1 MSGGASSKIAAAVEI
16 QRMWRGHRARYVSVS
31 VRVCVCVHTRNFM
44 YILLL
49 TYYTQA

>member
-31 VRVCVCVHTRNFM
+31 VCVCVHTRNFM